1 MIKAIK
7 IIKKLSFAL
16 IVSLFTLL
24 VWGNLAK
31 VNADSTIVTS
41 SELTIDGV
49 QVRVSGKPGIR
60 IHANVNNYDTTN
72 VEKFG
77 LLIAFGKHEASDDFV
92 YGGTV
97 DGAKVLNGQKTAL
110 ASGTRYNVTIYNFPE
125 NLILE
130 TLTARAYL
138 KLKDG
143 SYVYGETVAYLSFG
157 EVVLKAINDGQA
169 KEDVFG
175 NENLIARVEQMITN
189 NETGYM
195 KYGMD
200 SFNNFTISNLF
211 EQDPTRLRDIFF
223 NDFNNFLTSAGISD
237 SIAADSEWYD
247 FYSLVAPHQI
257 LSDGT
262 VAVNTKN
269 TDVSTSNLF
278 KFFKEEKMDNKWGW
292 ILDWFSDI
300 APSFHISRQ
309 VAAIRSEDGTYVD
322 NVNHSNFISDDCTYN
337 LLHLVS
343 SLYSFLYN
351 VQKDQNG
358 SGSIIFGTL
367 DSYSLIDEYNKSIYA
382 DLSKYEVVKIG
393 DKIVLPDQTAG
404 GEINNG
410 YTSGSDNFNVNQ
422 EIVVGSTSVSYTPTF
437 TTGYTIT
444 YVDNNNNA
452 ISDLTSVY
460 DGTKEVILP
469 KYQPEGYIFEG
480 WYDNLDYSGNVITNI
495 NASESGDKV
504 YYAKLTKGVNIIV
517 DSTLTEK
524 TNGEVVSVDGI
535 NYTFGTTA
543 YASVIDAI
551 NYANTLV
558 DAGVI
563 CINVLPGEYNYVD
576 NANSVT
582 LTASN
587 IKIVGPN
594 ANINGNETRL
604 DEATID
610 NLFIIFN
617 PNLQNVEFNGLK
629 FTGNSKI
636 YCRDTTYGTSINGF
650 KFNYNYVVSTNSV
663 AAVWS
668 SQSSGFIEFDAA
680 KTYYSKNIEITNNYF
695 AHDLTN
701 NTTSKYETELIALDN
716 VSNLNIS
723 NNTFNNIKDNAIHV
737 YDTNRG
743 LSGETC
749 KFNNNTFNTVNGDA
763 IKVNWIAPDVS
774 KGTNNTIEFDNN
786 NFNGVVGSCIYIG
799 YDGTAGNSVDLYK
812 KISFS
817 DNVFNSAA
825 ENFIY
830 INKCFVNW
838 TIVIDN
844 NIYNY
849 VPSGYYVYAYTTQ
862 AENILYPKNN

>member
-1 MIKAIK
+1 M
-7 IIKKLSFAL
+7 
-16 IVSLFTLL
+16 
-24 VWGNLAK
+24 
-31 VNADSTIVTS
+31 
-41 SELTIDGV
+41 
-49 QVRVSGKPGIR
+49 
-60 IHANVNNYDTTN
+60 
-72 VEKFG
+72 
-77 LLIAFGKHEASDDFV
+77 
-92 YGGTV
+92 
-97 DGAKVLNGQKTAL
+97 
-110 ASGTRYNVTIYNFPE
+110 
-125 NLILE
+125 
-130 TLTARAYL
+130 
-138 KLKDG
+138 
-143 SYVYGETVAYLSFG
+143 
-157 EVVLKAINDGQA
+157 
-169 KEDVFG
+169 
-175 NENLIARVEQMITN
+175 
-189 NETGYM
+189 
-195 KYGMD
+195 
-200 SFNNFTISNLF
+200 
-211 EQDPTRLRDIFF
+211 
-223 NDFNNFLTSAGISD
+223 
-237 SIAADSEWYD
+237 
-247 FYSLVAPHQI
+247 
-257 LSDGT
+257 
-262 VAVNTKN
+262 
-269 TDVSTSNLF
+269 
-278 KFFKEEKMDNKWGW
+278 
-292 ILDWFSDI
+292 
-300 APSFHISRQ
+300 
-309 VAAIRSEDGTYVD
+309 
-322 NVNHSNFISDDCTYN
+322 
-337 LLHLVS
+337 
-343 SLYSFLYN
+343 
-351 VQKDQNG
+351 
-358 SGSIIFGTL
+358 
-367 DSYSLIDEYNKSIYA
+367 
-382 DLSKYEVVKIG
+382 
-393 DKIVLPDQTAG
+393 PDQTAG